1 MEVNQ
6 SSKIGENLD
15 IDLFKIFYLL
25 WISKLLLISS
35 MVVFTV
41 IGYLFYK
48 FSDDPI
54 EVYVDLSP
62 KSETMPYLD
71 RLDHFGVATKSI
83 YRNYLA
89 SLLEPKILKLS
100 LKNIYPNLNDE
111 ELEKEVIEK
120 LNQFQLNVVN
130 NDLSNAFQADVDD
143 LKYKFFR
150 LSYFTYD
157 STEEGR
163 ELVNQIIINSNQ
175 YFINNFLETI
185 KLSLEDIYKTN
196 TMKNENKIKES
207 ESDAI
212 MIKEKLR
219 LSRLT
224 QIDTL
229 KLNLKIADSLQIVE
243 PLPELAKLIST
254 GSTRNDEKDA
264 SIDDNVKLG
273 YESRLY
279 ILGKNFLLNEL
290 EMLNELGELR
300 SNELDKKL
308 AEIKMRESLMNVI
321 KDLDDITTI
330 NAGIFL
336 ENVLSQEDFFIV
348 NYDFASIKLDTETKV
363 LFYLFIGMLVGFLVA
378 SLVIFFENAR
388 KTRDLPL

>member
-111 ELEKEVIEK
+111 ELDKEVIEK

>member
-6 SSKIGENLD
+6 SSKTGENLD

-25 WISKLLLISS
+25 WKNKFLLIFS
-35 MVVFTV
+35 MIFFTV
-41 IGYLFYK
+41 ISYLVYK
-48 FSDDPI
+48 FSEKPI
-54 EVYVDLSP
+54 EIYVDLSP

-71 RLDHFGVATKSI
+71 RLDYFGVATKSI

-100 LKNIYPNLNDE
+100 LKNIHPNLNDE
-111 ELEKEVIEK
+111 ELEKEAIDK
-120 LNQFQLNVVN
+120 LNQFQLNLVN

-157 STEEGR
+157 DAEEGK
-163 ELVNQIIINSNQ
+163 ELINQIIINSNQ

-185 KLSLEDIYKTN
+185 KLTLEDIYKTN
-196 TMKNENKIKES
+196 SMNQESKIKEL
-207 ESDAI
+207 ESVAI

-224 QIDTL
+224 QINTV
-229 KLNLKIADSLQIVE
+229 KLNLEIADSLGIDD

-254 GSTRNDEKDA
+254 SSVRSYEENPAKD
-264 SIDDNVKLG
+264 DDVKLG

-279 ILGKNFLLNEL
+279 ILGKKFLLNEL
-290 EMLNELGELR
+290 EILNQLGELR

-308 AEIKMRESLMNVI
+308 AEIKMQESLINVI
-321 KDLDDITTI
+321 TDLDDISTI
-330 NAGIFL
+330 NAGVFL
-336 ENVLSQEDFFIV
+336 KDILSQGDFLIV
-348 NYDFASIKLDTETKV
+348 NYDFASIKVDTETKV

-388 KTRDLPL
+388 KIRNLPL

>member
-6 SSKIGENLD
+6 SSKTGENLD

-25 WISKLLLISS
+25 WKNKFLLIFS
-35 MVVFTV
+35 MIFFTV
-41 IGYLFYK
+41 ISYLVYK
-48 FSDDPI
+48 FSEKPI
-54 EVYVDLSP
+54 EIYVDLSP

-71 RLDHFGVATKSI
+71 RLDYFGVATKSI

-100 LKNIYPNLNDE
+100 LKNIHPNLNDE
-111 ELEKEVIEK
+111 ELEKEAIDK
-120 LNQFQLNVVN
+120 LNQFQLNLVN

-143 LKYKFFR
+143 LKYKFFS

-157 STEEGR
+157 DAEEGK
-163 ELVNQIIINSNQ
+163 ELINQIIINSNQ

-185 KLSLEDIYKTN
+185 KLTLEDIYKTN
-196 TMKNENKIKES
+196 SMNQESKIKEL
-207 ESDAI
+207 ESVAI

-224 QIDTL
+224 QINTV
-229 KLNLKIADSLQIVE
+229 KLNLEIADSLGIDD

-254 GSTRNDEKDA
+254 SSVRSYEENPAKD
-264 SIDDNVKLG
+264 DDVKLG

-279 ILGKNFLLNEL
+279 ILGKKFLLNEL
-290 EMLNELGELR
+290 EILNQLGELR

-308 AEIKMRESLMNVI
+308 AEIKMQESLINVI
-321 KDLDDITTI
+321 TDLDDISTI
-330 NAGIFL
+330 NAGVFL
-336 ENVLSQEDFFIV
+336 EDILSQGDFLIV
-348 NYDFASIKLDTETKV
+348 NYDFASIKVDTETKV

-388 KTRDLPL
+388 KIRNLPL

>member
-6 SSKIGENLD
+6 SSKTGENLD

-25 WISKLLLISS
+25 WKNKFLLIFS
-35 MVVFTV
+35 MIFFTV
-41 IGYLFYK
+41 ISYLVYK
-48 FSDDPI
+48 FSEKPI
-54 EVYVDLSP
+54 EIYVDLSP

-71 RLDHFGVATKSI
+71 RLDYFGVATKSI

-100 LKNIYPNLNDE
+100 LKNIHPNLNDE
-111 ELEKEVIEK
+111 ELEKEAIDK
-120 LNQFQLNVVN
+120 LNQFQLNLVN

-157 STEEGR
+157 DAEEGK
-163 ELVNQIIINSNQ
+163 ELINQIIINSNQ

-185 KLSLEDIYKTN
+185 KLTLEDIYKTN
-196 TMKNENKIKES
+196 SMNQESKIKEL
-207 ESDAI
+207 ESVAI

-224 QIDTL
+224 QINTV
-229 KLNLKIADSLQIVE
+229 KLNLEIADSLGIDD

-254 GSTRNDEKDA
+254 SSVRSYEENPAKD
-264 SIDDNVKLG
+264 DDVKLG

-279 ILGKNFLLNEL
+279 ILGKKFLLNEL
-290 EMLNELGELR
+290 EILNQLGELR

-308 AEIKMRESLMNVI
+308 AEIKMQESLINVI
-321 KDLDDITTI
+321 TDLDDISTI
-330 NAGIFL
+330 NAGVFL
-336 ENVLSQEDFFIV
+336 EDILSQGDFLIV
-348 NYDFASIKLDTETKV
+348 NYDFASIKVDTETKV

-388 KTRDLPL
+388 KIRNLPL